1 MWLKDNGKIIP
12 CVIYGEQS
20 DIGILFL
27 TVLLFS
33 PVSII
38 PPAPRTHSIIGCITD
53 AIHLDL
59 LVAS

>member
-1 MWLKDNGKIIP
+1 MGFIMNKVTLRD
-12 CVIYGEQS
+12 V
-20 DIGILFL
+20 FL
-27 TVLLFS
+27 TLLLFS

-38 PPAPRTHSIIGCITD
+38 PPAPRTELIIGCIAD